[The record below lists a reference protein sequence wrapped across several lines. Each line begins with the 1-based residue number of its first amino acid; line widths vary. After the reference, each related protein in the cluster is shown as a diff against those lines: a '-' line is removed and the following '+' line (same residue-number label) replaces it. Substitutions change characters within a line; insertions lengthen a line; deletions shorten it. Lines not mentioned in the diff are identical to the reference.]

1 MKRCDVTVCNI
12 IKNMNKIRINCK
24 MLKCL
29 FFVQSNLKS
38 TVDFNEEK
46 KSNQPKRSD
55 RPNEKLINAI
65 VK

>member
-12 IKNMNKIRINCK
+12 IKNMNKIMINCK

-38 TVDFNEEK
+38 TVAFNETK
-46 KSNQPKRSD
+46 NQISLRGAINQMKS
-55 RPNEKLINAI
+55 L
-65 VK
+65 